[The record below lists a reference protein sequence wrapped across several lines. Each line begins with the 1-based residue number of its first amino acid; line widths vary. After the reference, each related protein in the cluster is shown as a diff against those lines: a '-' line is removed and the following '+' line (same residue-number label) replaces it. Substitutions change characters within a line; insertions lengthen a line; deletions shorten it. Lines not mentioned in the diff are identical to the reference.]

1 MTRISDRDGFKIDP
15 GAEDYLLGT
24 FIQLP
29 SPELVELHGLAGFDF
44 VVLDM
49 EHGAYGFEELRHLIR
64 AAELRSLVPIVR
76 IGEVSRSLVSR
87 VMDLGGIGVMIPQVE
102 TAADL
107 ERVVSAAKYPP
118 LGERGYCSG
127 VRAAGYLG
135 AAGFTGF
142 ANQRTSVIPLIENLA
157 AVENLDSLLAVQ
169 GIDAVMIGP
178 GDLSSAM
185 GRPGDWKSPPVR
197 TLLEDL
203 VSRVLKHGLA
213 VGMHVK
219 EPGDAAAWHRKGVRF
234 FTYGM
239 DAQVILKHL
248 GTLRTAVASA
258 IGR

>member
-1 MTRISDRDGFKIDP
+1 MTHTASRDGFKIDP
-15 GAEDYLLGT
+15 RADNYLLGT

-49 EHGAYGFEELRHLIR
+49 EHGAYGFEALRHLIR

-76 IGEVSRSLVSR
+76 VGEASRSLVSR
-87 VMDLGGIGVMIPQVE
+87 VMDLGGIGVMVPQIE
-102 TAADL
+102 TAAEL

-118 LGERGYCSG
+118 LGGRGYCSG

-135 AAGFTGF
+135 SPGFTDS
-142 ANQRTSVIPLIENLA
+142 ANKRTSVIPLIENLA
-157 AVENLDSLLAVQ
+157 AVENLDSLLDVK
-169 GIDAVMIGP
+169 GVDAVMIGP

-185 GRPGDWKSPPVR
+185 GRPGDWNSPPVR

-219 EPGDAAAWHRKGVRF
+219 EPADAASWHQKGVRF

-258 IGR
+258 IER